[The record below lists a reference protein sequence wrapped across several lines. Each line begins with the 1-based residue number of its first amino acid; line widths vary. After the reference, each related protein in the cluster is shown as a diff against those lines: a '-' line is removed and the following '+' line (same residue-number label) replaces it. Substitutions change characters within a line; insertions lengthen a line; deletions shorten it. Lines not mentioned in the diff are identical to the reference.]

1 MNSVHSS
8 SIMNDD
14 SARQF
19 HLRARVRPDPADRDY
34 LHLHDLLKSLEAVK
48 GRQGLRVLDLGCGD
62 SPYRELFPDGEY
74 RRADIDGEV
83 DYLLADPDAIPSG
96 YFDLVLS
103 TQVLEHVREPL
114 EYLQLARRVL
124 KPGGRLVLTTH
135 GFFEE
140 HACPED
146 YYRWTAAGLR
156 KLITDAGFQVAACR
170 KVTTRQRA
178 AAYLA
183 LRHLSLLGLKRRTL
197 AGCLVAGCNWLAG
210 RLLPLIHAWLDR
222 HCADCIQTEDVVSG
236 HDLYIVL
243 FVEARKP

>member
-1 MNSVHSS
+1 MKDTKRLHHLH
-8 SIMNDD
+8 
-14 SARQF
+14 ARMK
-19 HLRARVRPDPADRDY
+19 PDTADRDY

-48 GRQGLRVLDLGCGD
+48 ERQSLSVLDLGCGD
-62 SPYRELFPDGEY
+62 SPYRDLFPNGDY
-74 RRADIDGEV
+74 KRADIAGDV
-83 DYLLADPDAIPSG
+83 DYPLADPAAIPSG

-114 EYLQLARRVL
+114 DYLRLAHRVL
-124 KPGGRLVLTTH
+124 KPGGRLVLSTH

-140 HACPED
+140 HACPSD

-156 KLITDAGFQVAACR
+156 KVVEDAGFQVTGCR

-197 AGCLVAGCNWLAG
+197 AGWVVAGCNWFAG
-210 RLLPLIHAWLDR
+210 RCLPLIHAWLDR
-222 HCADCIQTEDVVSG
+222 HCADCVQVGDNVPG

-243 FVEARKP
+243 VIEARKA